1 MALNITQKIIADHLV
16 YRDGQA
22 EARSGNSGQACATRP
37 GEEIALRIDQTLT
50 QDVTGTMAYLQFE
63 ALGVPRVQTKLSVSY
78 VDHNMLQV
86 GFESADDHRY
96 LQSAAAKYGVHFS
109 RPGNGICH
117 QVHLERFSAPGETLI
132 GSDSHTPTCGG
143 VGMLA
148 IGAGGLEVAAAMAG
162 YPLYLAMPRVTL
174 VRITG
179 SLPDW
184 VSAKDVILE
193 VLRRLTVRGGVG
205 RVMEYGGP
213 GVATLSVP
221 ERATI
226 ANMGAELG
234 ATSSI
239 FPSDER
245 TRAFLRA
252 QGREEVWRELSADPD
267 ATYEDVIELD
277 LSALEPLVAQPYSP
291 DKVAPAAQ
299 LAGAKV
305 SQVAIGS
312 CTNSSYRDLM
322 TVAGMLEGKRVHPGV
337 SLVIAPG
344 SRQVLE
350 MLAESGAL
358 GKLIKAG
365 ARMLEAACGPCIGMG
380 QAPASGATTLRSFN
394 RNFEGRCGTEE
405 APTYLAGVEV
415 CAAAAIAGEIVDP
428 RTLGE
433 PVRVVEPEAFIQ
445 DDGMVIPPS
454 DRPEEVE
461 IVRGPNIAPLP
472 RRGPLA
478 DTIRGKVLL
487 VAGDNITTDDIMP
500 AGAKI
505 LPLRSNIPAISRYVF
520 SRMDPEFAERA
531 RREGGGFIVGGANY
545 GQGSSR
551 EHAALAP
558 MALGIRAVLARSFAR
573 IHQANLVNFGILPLE
588 VGEDAPGGHA
598 SAYGGRHTGPT
609 RRPISQGDELEIGGV
624 RAAIEAR
631 GPLTVTN
638 LTNGERFEVSCEL
651 TPRQARIVLAG
662 GLLNYIREEAKRRRG
677 EEAKRPEP

>member
-1 MALNITQKIIADHLV
+1 MPASITQQLIASHLV
-16 YRDGQA
+16 
-22 EARSGNSGQACATRP
+22 SGRMTP

-50 QDVTGTMAYLQFE
+50 QDVTGTMAYLQLE
-63 ALGVPRVQTKLSVSY
+63 AIGVPRVRTKLSVSY
-78 VDHNMLQV
+78 VDHNMLQL

-96 LQSAAAKYGVHFS
+96 LQSAAAKYGVYFS

-117 QVHLERFSAPGETLI
+117 QVHLERFSVPGETLI

-148 IGAGGLEVAAAMAG
+148 IGSGGLDVAAAMAG
-162 YPLYLAMPRVTL
+162 YPFYLTMPKVTL
-174 VRITG
+174 VRLTG
-179 SLPDW
+179 RLPDW

-205 RVMEYGGP
+205 RVMEYGGA

-226 ANMGAELG
+226 TNMGAELG

-252 QGREEVWRELSADPD
+252 QGREDAWRELSADEGARYD
-267 ATYEDVIELD
+267 DVIEVN
-277 LSALEPLVAQPYSP
+277 LSALGPLVAQPHSP
-291 DKVAPAAQ
+291 DNVAPVTA
-299 LAGAKV
+299 LAGTRIA
-305 SQVAIGS
+305 QVAIGS

-322 TVAGMLEGKRVHPGV
+322 TVAGILEGKRVHPGV

-350 MLAESGAL
+350 MLADNGAL
-358 GKLIKAG
+358 TKMIAAG
-365 ARMLEAACGPCIGMG
+365 ARILETACGPCIGMG
-380 QAPASGATTLRSFN
+380 QAPPSGANTLRSFN
-394 RNFEGRCGTEE
+394 RNFRGRCGTQD
-405 APTYLAGVEV
+405 AGMYLAGVEV

-433 PVRVVEPEAFIQ
+433 PPRVVEPEAFVE
-445 DDGMVIPPS
+445 DDGMIVPPS
-454 DRPEEVE
+454 DHPEQVE

-472 RRGPLA
+472 TRGPLA
-478 DTIRGKVLL
+478 DAIRGKVLL
-487 VAGDNITTDDIMP
+487 AVGDNITTDDIMP

-505 LPLRSNIPAISRYVF
+505 LPLRSNIPAISLYVF
-520 SRMDPEFAERA
+520 SRMDPDFAERA

-558 MALGIRAVLARSFAR
+558 MALGIQAVFARSFAR
-573 IHQANLVNFGILPLE
+573 IHHANLVNFGILPLKLPE
-588 VGEDAPGGHA
+588 GVVVA
-598 SAYGGRHTGPT
+598 
-609 RRPISQGDELEIGGV
+609 QGDELELAGV
-624 RAAIEAR
+624 RAAVEAGR
-631 GPLTVTN
+631 PLTVTN
-638 LTNGERFEVSCEL
+638 LTNGETFEAGYDL
-651 TPRQARIVLAG
+651 TPRQARIILAG
-662 GLLNYIREEAKRRRG
+662 GLLNLIKQ
-677 EEAKRPEP
+677 EPL

>member
-1 MALNITQKIIADHLV
+1 MPANITQQLIASHLV
-16 YRDGQA
+16 
-22 EARSGNSGQACATRP
+22 SGEMKP

-50 QDVTGTMAYLQFE
+50 QDVTGTMAYLQLE
-63 ALGVPRVQTKLSVSY
+63 AIGVPRVRAKLSVSY
-78 VDHNMLQV
+78 VDHNMLQI

-96 LQSAAAKYGVHFS
+96 LQSAAARYGVYFS

-117 QVHLERFSAPGETLI
+117 QVHLERFSVPGETLI

-148 IGAGGLEVAAAMAG
+148 IGSGGLDVAAAMAG
-162 YPLYLAMPRVTL
+162 YPFYLTMPKVTL
-174 VRITG
+174 VRLTG
-179 SLPDW
+179 RLPDW

-205 RVMEYGGP
+205 RLMEYGGP

-226 ANMGAELG
+226 TNMGAELG
-234 ATSSI
+234 ATSSV

-252 QGREEVWRELSADPD
+252 QGREAACRELSADEGAQYD
-267 ATYEDVIELD
+267 DVIEVN
-277 LSALEPLVAQPYSP
+277 LSALEPLVAQPHSP
-291 DKVAPAAQ
+291 DNVVPVTALKGTKVA
-299 LAGAKV
+299 
-305 SQVAIGS
+305 QVAIGS

-322 TVAGMLEGKRVHPGV
+322 TVAGILEGKRVHPEV

-350 MLAESGAL
+350 MLADNGAL
-358 GKLIKAG
+358 AKIIAAG
-365 ARMLEAACGPCIGMG
+365 ARILETACGPCIGMG
-380 QAPASGATTLRSFN
+380 QAPPSGTNTLRSFN
-394 RNFEGRCGTEE
+394 RNFRGRCGTQD
-405 APTYLAGVEV
+405 AGTYLAGVEV

-433 PVRVVEPEAFIQ
+433 PPRVVEPEAFVE
-445 DDGMVIPPS
+445 DDGMIVPPS
-454 DRPEEVE
+454 DHPEQVE

-472 RRGPLA
+472 TRGPLA
-478 DTIRGKVLL
+478 DAIRGKVLL
-487 VAGDNITTDDIMP
+487 AVGDNITTDDIMP

-505 LPLRSNIPAISRYVF
+505 LPLRSNIPAISLYVF
-520 SRMDPEFAERA
+520 SRMDPDFAERA

-558 MALGIRAVLARSFAR
+558 MALGIQAVFARSFAR
-573 IHQANLVNFGILPLE
+573 IHHANLVNFGILPLKLPE
-588 VGEDAPGGHA
+588 SVVVA
-598 SAYGGRHTGPT
+598 
-609 RRPISQGDELEIGGV
+609 QGDELELAGV
-624 RAAIEAR
+624 RAAVEAGR
-631 GPLTVTN
+631 PLTVTN
-638 LTNGERFEVSCEL
+638 LTNGETFEAGYDL
-651 TPRQARIVLAG
+651 TARQARTILAG
-662 GLLNYIREEAKRRRG
+662 GLLNLIKQ
-677 EEAKRPEP
+677 EPL